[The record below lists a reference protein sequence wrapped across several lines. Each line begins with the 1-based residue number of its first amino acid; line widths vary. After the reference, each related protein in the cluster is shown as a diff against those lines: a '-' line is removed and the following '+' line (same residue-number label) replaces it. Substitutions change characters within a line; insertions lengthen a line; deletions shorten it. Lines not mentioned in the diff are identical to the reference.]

1 MAEVESLSIEILKQ
15 IRADLKEGLSALRQE
30 VGKTN
35 EGLSALRQEVGK
47 TNERLDDLKE
57 MQDVLTN
64 EHRKTNQ
71 RLDFFAEELVRMR
84 TRDITRIDALES
96 AVAELQRKVG

>member
-1 MAEVESLSIEILKQ
+1 MTEVESLSIEILKQ
-15 IRADLKEGLSALRQE
+15 IRTDLKEGLSALRQD

-35 EGLSALRQEVGK
+35 ESLSALRQEVGK

-57 MQDVLTN
+57 MQDVLAT
-64 EHRKTNQ
+64 EHRRTNQ